1 MFHVMQFRNHE
12 TRKSAVTALWIAI
25 LLAVLL
31 VVAGCGQYELRNN
44 REEGPENGIL
54 TGPRGQWIILGP
66 KSQQAAEGEKKN
78 AGQESEANRDET
90 KSPESS
96 PMWSD

>member
-12 TRKSAVTALWIAI
+12 TRKSAVTALWIAV

-31 VVAGCGQYELRNN
+31 VVACCGQYELRNN

-54 TGPRGQWIILGP
+54 TGPGGEWIILGP
-66 KSQQAAEGEKKN
+66 KSQQTGEGEKNNGSK
-78 AGQESEANRDET
+78 ESEANREET
-90 KSPESS
+90 KRPEN
-96 PMWSD
+96 PANGD

>member
-12 TRKSAVTALWIAI
+12 TRKSAVTALWIAV

-54 TGPRGQWIILGP
+54 TGPRGEWIILGP
-66 KSQQAAEGEKKN
+66 KSSQTGEGEKKN
-78 AGQESEANRDET
+78 GST
-90 KSPESS
+90 GI
-96 PMWSD
+96 

>member
-12 TRKSAVTALWIAI
+12 TRKSAGKALRFAA
-25 LLAVLL
+25 LLGALL

-44 REEGPENGIL
+44 REEGPENGLL
-54 TGPRGQWIILGP
+54 TGSKGQWIILGP
-66 KSQQAAEGEKKN
+66 KSSQTGEGEKKN

-90 KSPESS
+90 KSPESLANVE
-96 PMWSD
+96 